1 MITLANRSTADRQ
14 SGAKK
19 SGIARGWVEIFKSAF
34 ALAGL
39 LLQLFKLD
47 TKEWFGRSTAS
58 ITTLIMGAMLA
69 LAALPILM
77 ASGVVGLT
85 LVGLELVWAL
95 LIVGGFGLL
104 LGGLLVF
111 SAVTGL
117 RNSLGAFERS
127 QRELETNISWLNE
140 QFSSHHE

>member
-19 SGIARGWVEIFKSAF
+19 SGIARGWFEIFKNAF

-39 LLQLFKLD
+39 QLQLFKFD
-47 TKEWFGRSTAS
+47 TKEWFGRSPAS

-69 LAALPILM
+69 MAALPILL
-77 ASGVVGLT
+77 ASGVVGLS

-95 LIVGGFGLL
+95 LLVGGVGLL

-111 SAVTGL
+111 SAITGL
-117 RNSLGAFERS
+117 KNSLGAFERS
-127 QRELETNISWLNE
+127 RREFETNMAWLNE
-140 QFSSHHE
+140 QLSSHHE